1 MHLDQ
6 DMASRLGESL
16 RLLCGIRPVRMIP
29 ETRERQ
35 LRDEVKSGRYPIH
48 AYQSDPPSQKLAV
61 SCSKCRQPL

>member
-29 ETRERQ
+29 ETSSLSGLNKRKTVELQTCLKNRQ
-35 LRDEVKSGRYPIH
+35 IN
-48 AYQSDPPSQKLAV
+48 
-61 SCSKCRQPL
+61 